1 MGACSTSVRS
11 RVGRMRDAV
20 VRTFSKEHLRELF
33 TGRSFK
39 TGATRPPY
47 AWR

>member
-33 TGRSFK
+33 TGRSF
-39 TGATRPPY
+39 
-47 AWR
+47 